1 MSCTV
6 RFNYVFKPTAEQALR
21 SIWSAARRRLDTA
34 LGIIGKPM
42 DVRSKCVLID
52 RISGGE
58 KFEYLHFWGHRPSSN
73 GAITNSC
80 FSQWFVAP
88 FRAEETVYRTA
99 EHFMMARKAELFGQ
113 PDLAM
118 RIIGV
123 EDPGRAK
130 SLDRTVESFDES
142 VWLKHRWSIVVDGNV
157 LKFSQN
163 PRLRK
168 YLLSTGEKVLVEA
181 SPNDRI
187 WGIGMDAKSPGASFP
202 AQWEGENLLG
212 FALMEVRALLS
223 GAAA

>member
-1 MSCTV
+1 
-6 RFNYVFKPTAEQALR
+6 
-21 SIWSAARRRLDTA
+21 
-34 LGIIGKPM
+34 M
-42 DVRSKCVLID
+42 DVRDKDKLIE

-58 KFEYLHFWGHRPSSN
+58 RFEYLHFWGHRPSPN

-80 FSQWFVAP
+80 FSQWFIAP
-88 FRAEETVYRTA
+88 FRDDEIVYRTA

-113 PDLAM
+113 PELAK

-130 SLDRTVESFDES
+130 SLGRRVERFDED
-142 VWLKHRWSIVVDGNV
+142 VWLKHRWKIVVDGNV

-168 YLLSTGEKVLVEA
+168 YLLSTADKILVEA

-187 WGIGMDAKSPGASFP
+187 WGIGMDAKSPSANSP
-202 AQWEGENLLG
+202 DQWEGENLLG

-223 GAAA
+223 GTVA